1 MKCTTVSPK
10 LAAYLD
16 DAVSG
21 VSHVQERLQIREHL
35 EACASCR
42 AELQSYRKLAVL
54 LSRQTRTAPPADLA
68 VRIRVAAAQAKP
80 SQDWSGWGRRL
91 RDRAEILLDNV
102 LRPLT
107 VPATGG
113 VFSAILVFVLAL
125 QTILPGTTVRAVQND
140 VPTNLMREAQLISL
154 SEYPRNW
161 ATEPQH
167 DVELALP
174 HGLLVDVTVDSRGQM
189 IDYQILS
196 GPDSAQL
203 RHQLDQILLFSRFSP
218 MMSFGHPTTGGHV
231 ILSFSAVQVRG

>member
-1 MKCTTVSPK
+1 MKCTTVRPK

-21 VSHVQERLQIREHL
+21 ASHVEERLQIRGHL
-35 EACASCR
+35 EVCGTCR

-54 LSRQTRTAPPADLA
+54 LSRHTRTAPPADLA
-68 VRIRVAAAQAKP
+68 VRIRVAAAQAKT
-80 SQDWSGWGRRL
+80 SQESNPMRRL

-113 VFSAILVFVLAL
+113 VFSAILVFALAL

-140 VPTNLMREAQLISL
+140 VPTNLMRQAELISL
-154 SEYPRNW
+154 SEYPQNW

-196 GPDSAQL
+196 GPNSAQL

>member
-1 MKCTTVSPK
+1 MKCTTVRPK

-16 DAVSG
+16 DAVTG
-21 VSHVQERLQIREHL
+21 ASHVAERLQIREHL
-35 EACASCR
+35 ELCAPCR
-42 AELQSYRKLAVL
+42 ADLQSYRKLAVL
-54 LSRQTRTAPPADLA
+54 LSRHTRTAPPADLA
-68 VRIRVAAAQAKP
+68 VRIRVAAAQAKTAEQSKP
-80 SQDWSGWGRRL
+80 MRRL

-113 VFSAILVFVLAL
+113 VFSAMLVFILAL

-140 VPTNLMREAQLISL
+140 VPTNFIHPAELISL
-154 SEYPRNW
+154 SEYPQTW
-161 ATEPQH
+161 STEPQH

-189 IDYQILS
+189 IDYHILS
-196 GPDSAQL
+196 GPNSAQL

-218 MMSFGHPTTGGHV
+218 MLSFGHPTTGHV